1 MFSRG
6 LSISAKLWA
15 LLALFLLFFLV
26 TLALTYQTSRKT
38 GEYLDSSRVEVM
50 RQTQTL
56 RLALR
61 EVERL
66 VNDAAQTR
74 EIELLHEAGG
84 RAGEFRAAIA
94 VLARNDP
101 AYREEYQTAQAA
113 FDDYYNHARAAAEII
128 IRDDTYNPALR
139 AHADQVSLAL
149 PETRAAVERILERNY
164 RAFASFLNQAS
175 GAVAR
180 LVEENALVLLS
191 LLAISAVALPLLIRA
206 ITTPISQLAAA
217 TRALAAGDL
226 DAKAPVSSNDEIG
239 ALAVSF
245 NEMTRALKEK
255 SLALEK
261 TTGELRIAN
270 AELSEANRLKT
281 DFLASMSHELR
292 TPLNAII
299 NFSEQ
304 IIEDWENIP
313 GDARWSAEARD
324 MLARSLKSARHLLS
338 MINELLDL
346 AKIEAGHMELR
357 LQRVD
362 LRETVAEAVASLAAM
377 ARGKNLNLR
386 YDIPPEPLEAY
397 VDERRVLQILLNLLS
412 NAIKFTER
420 GGVRVEMERARA
432 YPGALIK
439 VIDTGIGID
448 RKNHSII
455 FDRFRQADS
464 ADSRAYTGTG
474 IGLNL
479 VKELTELHGGWVK
492 VESEKGKGTMFIIF
506 LPFDAAAARAQGGDE
521 PQPAEG

>member
-1 MFSRG
+1 MFTKG

-15 LLALFLLFFLV
+15 MLALFLLFFLV

-38 GEYLDSSRVEVM
+38 AAYLDSSLVEVV
-50 RQTQTL
+50 RQAQTL
-56 RLALR
+56 NQSLR

-74 EIELLHEAGG
+74 EIELLNEADG

-94 VLARNDP
+94 FLARNDP
-101 AYREEYQTAQAA
+101 VYRREYDGALAA
-113 FDDYYNHARAAAEII
+113 FNEYYHHARAAAEII
-128 IRDDTYNPALR
+128 IRDDTFNPALR
-139 AHADQVSLAL
+139 EYAAQVSRAL

-175 GAVAR
+175 AAVAR

-191 LLAISAVALPLLIRA
+191 LLAISAITLPLLIRA

-217 TRALAAGDL
+217 TRALAAGNL
-226 DAKAPVSSNDEIG
+226 DAKAPVSSRDEIG

-245 NEMTRALKEK
+245 NEMTRTLKDK
-255 SLALEK
+255 SMALEK
-261 TTGELRIAN
+261 TTEELRVAN
-270 AELSEANRLKT
+270 AELSEANRLKS

-304 IIEDWENIP
+304 IIEDWEQIP
-313 GDARWSAEARD
+313 DDARWSAEARD
-324 MLARSLKSARHLLS
+324 MLDRSLKSARHLLL

-357 LQRVD
+357 LQRLD
-362 LRETVAEAVASLAAM
+362 LREIVADAVASLTAL

-386 YDIPPEPLEAY
+386 CGLPPEPMEVY

-412 NAIKFTER
+412 NAIKFTEH
-420 GGVRVEMERARA
+420 GEVRVELERARA

-448 RKNHSII
+448 HKHHSVI

-464 ADSRAYTGTG
+464 ADSRAYAGTG

-492 VESEKGKGTMFIIF
+492 VESEKGKGSVFTIF
-506 LPFDAAAARAQGGDE
+506 LPFDPAAGAPDRGTPPAGD
-521 PQPAEG
+521 